1 MMNVGFKPLTKAN
14 SLEVYK
20 SDLAYVRFRKG
31 EQKIYIEGLIDMNQ
45 LKAIYRRCEEKGWI
59 V

>member
-1 MMNVGFKPLTKAN
+1 MMNAGFKPLTKAN

-45 LKAIYRRCEEKGWI
+45 LKAIYKRCEEKGWI
-59 V
+59 

>member
-45 LKAIYRRCEEKGWI
+45 LKAIYKRCKEKGWI
-59 V
+59 